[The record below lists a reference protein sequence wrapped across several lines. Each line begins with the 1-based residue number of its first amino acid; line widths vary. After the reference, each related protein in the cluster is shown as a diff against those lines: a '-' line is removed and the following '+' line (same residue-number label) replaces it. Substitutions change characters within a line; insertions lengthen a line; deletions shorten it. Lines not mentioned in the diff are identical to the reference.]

1 MTRRNDRRPLLF
13 EGPLRDCD
21 GRGDALNALIVRTVL
36 ALTLAVATIGCGD
49 DDSSTPALT
58 ADTLNGTY
66 DVTLTAADG
75 RVAGAI
81 GSVVLDAGKLGI
93 QASLDG
99 TDRSYA
105 LFGDFPGTP
114 DAFAVTGS
122 ETYTDVAT
130 LVRGTLAVRAEGDRL
145 VIHGTVDDGGLIF
158 LRARDEPSAGP
169 IDVVLTRPTN
179 GISRYLRGARA
190 LHLLLQPSPSGLRTA
205 TALRLRIDVA
215 RDGSCVSDPAMED
228 GGDAR
233 SRFDAG
239 ICQLSPEG
247 RFRLGTTVEPH
258 PPNDRLLG
266 TTSFIGFEG
275 RLEVAGGRVV
285 GGGHYELLY
294 GISPEYAGAWIIQ
307 P

>member
-1 MTRRNDRRPLLF
+1 M
-13 EGPLRDCD
+13 
-21 GRGDALNALIVRTVL
+21 L

-75 RVAGAI
+75 RGAGAI
-81 GSVVLDAGKLGI
+81 GSVVLDAGKLSI

-99 TDRSYA
+99 TDGGYG

-130 LVRGTLAVRAEGDRL
+130 LVHGTLAVRVEDDRV
-145 VIHGTVDDGGLIF
+145 VIRATVEDGGLIF
-158 LRARDEPSAGP
+158 FRARDEPPPGP
-169 IDVVLTRPTN
+169 IDVVLTRPVD
-179 GISRYLRGARA
+179 GIPRFLRGQRT
-190 LHLLLQPSPSGLRTA
+190 LRTLLQPSPSGVRTA
-205 TALRLRIDVA
+205 STLRLRIDVQ
-215 RDGSCVSDPAMED
+215 RDGSCVSDPAVEE

-233 SRFDAG
+233 SRFEAG
-239 ICQLSPEG
+239 ICQLSSAG

-258 PPNDRLLG
+258 PPNDRLFG
-266 TTSFIGFEG
+266 TTTFIGFKG

-285 GGGHYELLY
+285 GGGYYSLLY
-294 GISPEYAGAWIIQ
+294 GISPEPAGAWIIE